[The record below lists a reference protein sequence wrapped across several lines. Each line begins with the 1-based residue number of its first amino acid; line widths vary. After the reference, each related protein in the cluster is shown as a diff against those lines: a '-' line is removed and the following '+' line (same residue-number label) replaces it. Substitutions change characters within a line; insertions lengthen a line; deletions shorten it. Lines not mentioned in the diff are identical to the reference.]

1 MLYLLSGLRDEIEK
15 LIAIVLRRISRHD
28 QLLAGGRGQQ
38 LRRGTAMLRVGA
50 VANKSLVLLL
60 LRVELVLLGRRDD
73 VIVEGV
79 GRCLVVG
86 LLLVASKDA
95 QT

>member
-15 LIAIVLRRISRHD
+15 LIAIVLRRIGRHD

-38 LRRGTAMLRVGA
+38 LRRGSAVLGVGA
-50 VANKSLVLLL
+50 VADKSLVLL

-79 GRCLVVG
+79 GCC
-86 LLLVASKDA
+86 
-95 QT
+95 